1 MASNSQTTTTGA
13 GGGRGQGDD
22 EEPTPTPPP
31 APPPETAP
39 STVGGGG
46 DGVQLVMPEDGYEW
60 KKYGQKF
67 IKNIQKNRSY
77 FRCRDQ
83 RCGAKKKVEWHPHDP
98 GLNLRVVYDGA
109 HHHGSPSSAAG
120 EGGTSAA
127 AAANQYDLSTQYFGG
142 AGGPRSQ

>member
-1 MASNSQTTTTGA
+1 MNNRGA
-13 GGGRGQGDD
+13 GGGRDQGDVD
-22 EEPTPTPPP
+22 EEQTPPP
-31 APPPETAP
+31 APPPETV
-39 STVGGGG
+39 STVVGG
-46 DGVQLVMPEDGYEW
+46 DSVQLVMPEDGYEW

-98 GLNLRVVYDGA
+98 GLNLRIVYDGA

-120 EGGTSAA
+120 EGGGAA

-142 AGGPRSQ
+142 AGARLQ

>member
-1 MASNSQTTTTGA
+1 MNNRGA

-39 STVGGGG
+39 STVGGGGG

-120 EGGTSAA
+120 EGGASAA

>member
-1 MASNSQTTTTGA
+1 MNNRGA

-67 IKNIQKNRSY
+67 IKNIQKHRFTVY
-77 FRCRDQ
+77 
-83 RCGAKKKVEWHPHDP
+83 PHRND
-98 GLNLRVVYDGA
+98 LC
-109 HHHGSPSSAAG
+109 SSIG
-120 EGGTSAA
+120 HMV
-127 AAANQYDLSTQYFGG
+127 
-142 AGGPRSQ
+142 